1 MFLAKVL
8 SLRMIL
14 SVEGLGITTFDTFL
28 SKNERMRGGRFRVR
42 VGASSSSLF
51 CATQNCCLFCDLHD
65 LAFRLAGRTMSN
77 SLFARFLFRFSIGR
91 NEASVFG

>member
-28 SKNERMRGGRFRVR
+28 SKNERMCGGRFRVR
-42 VGASSSSLF
+42 VGASS
-51 CATQNCCLFCDLHD
+51 
-65 LAFRLAGRTMSN
+65 N
-77 SLFARFLFRFSIGR
+77 SLFVQRRIAVFSAICMTLLFG
-91 NEASVFG
+91 